1 MRTCR
6 RAADIQVGGGG
17 VLPGARGLE
26 APQSLELPC
35 PGCHSGSAQVLRNPL
50 EINTSS
56 PTREHGGR
64 RTPEYVL
71 NKCTDTLD
79 AERSRQQNSLQPE
92 TLVLRHS
99 A

>member
-6 RAADIQVGGGG
+6 RAADIRDLRWRSRGAC
-17 VLPGARGLE
+17 VLPGPRPGGI
-26 APQSLELPC
+26 PELGAPC
-35 PGCHSGSAQVLRNPL
+35 PGCHSGSAQILRSPL

-64 RTPEYVL
+64 RAPEYVL

-79 AERSRQQNSLQPE
+79 AERS
-92 TLVLRHS
+92 H
-99 A
+99 

>member
-6 RAADIQVGGGG
+6 RAADIRDLRWRSRGAC

-35 PGCHSGSAQVLRNPL
+35 PGGHSGSALILRSPL

-79 AERSRQQNSLQPE
+79 AERSR
-92 TLVLRHS
+92 
-99 A
+99 